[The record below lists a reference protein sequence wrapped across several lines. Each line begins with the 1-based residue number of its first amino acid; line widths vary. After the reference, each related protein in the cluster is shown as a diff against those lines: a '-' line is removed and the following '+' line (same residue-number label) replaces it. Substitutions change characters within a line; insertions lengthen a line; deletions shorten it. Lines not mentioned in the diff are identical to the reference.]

1 MEIIYYTISINNG
14 LYFTAGICS
23 YFTMEILKYILVV
36 CLLCSCTL
44 FKSKKSGLQ
53 RSDSVLA
60 NMEEL
65 HADVQG
71 TTTTLNELETAL
83 DEVIRSG
90 QTDVKTAFT
99 EYSERVDNLESK
111 VKEMEE
117 HASGLNE
124 STADYLENWEK
135 EQNAIES
142 ERLQD
147 ISKERRNELSMAFS
161 EIEHTSDFAIQN
173 LQTFVKKNKELR
185 DFLGN
190 DLTATGV
197 NSVTPLAREL
207 LQDCNQNRDQL
218 NDMEEALSDAIA
230 EMARRGN

>member
-1 MEIIYYTISINNG
+1 
-14 LYFTAGICS
+14 
-23 YFTMEILKYILVV
+23 MEILKYILVV